1 MIIAVDFDGTIQD
14 SNKEPNMILINRLIN
29 YQRHGASIILW
40 TCREGKRLQEAVLYC
55 MRLGLKFNAINQN
68 VPEGIKRLGNDSR
81 KIFADVYIDDKAVKS

>member
-14 SNKEPNMILINRLIN
+14 SNKEPNMILVNKLIG
-29 YQRHGASIILW
+29 YQRKGASVILW

-68 VPEGIKRLGNDSR
+68 VPEGVTRLGNDSR